1 MANETTITKFHIGVE
16 QWDNVLATWASM
28 ASDLGSY
35 YAYYSCF
42 IETDESA
49 PEYLRVAKQ
58 LSSSDSWR
66 LQINTGYYQA
76 GNPIVGTAAG
86 YFPTLNHWVYQMT
99 SPGEYAL
106 SRSDTNLTVGSSQF
120 NAATFKE
127 GTVPYCLGILVHGA
141 GGGGGGT
148 WGSDDGTG
156 GGAGGCIAGVL
167 KLSTTA
173 TLHIGAG
180 GAGGYKKEVNS
191 SVGGGGANGGDT
203 WIYLNSIV
211 LKAYGGGYGRAS
223 TKSEAYAGGSGG
235 LAVSNN
241 TSNNVFCT
249 SSAQGGNGGKV
260 YNKGPATGMAAQTV
274 KVTSLSTVISGA
286 THVTASA
293 TNGGAQG
300 DNNAPGGG
308 GGGREFDGPAG
319 GDFMSDGKPG
329 SKGCGGSGARYTFAT
344 YKRGGKGGD
353 GYITLF
359 Y

>member
-16 QWDNVLATWASM
+16 QWDNVLATWDSM

-42 IETDESA
+42 IETDESV

-86 YFPTLNHWVYQMT
+86 YFPTLNHWVYQIT
-99 SPGEYAL
+99 SPGEYTL

-127 GTVPYCLGILVHGA
+127 GTVPYCLGVLVHGA

-148 WGSDDGTG
+148 WWTDDGTG

-167 KLSTTA
+167 KLTGTA

-191 SVGGGGANGGDT
+191 SVEGGGANGGDT
-203 WIYLNSIV
+203 WIYLNGIV
-211 LKAYGGGYGRAS
+211 LKAYGGGYGRKS
-223 TKSEAYAGGSGG
+223 TKNDSYAGGSGG
-235 LAVSNN
+235 LTASNN
-241 TSNNVFCT
+241 TNNNVFCI
-249 SSAQGGNGGKV
+249 SSMQGGNGGKV
-260 YNKGPATGMAAQTV
+260 YGLANATGMAEQTV
-274 KVTSLSTVISGA
+274 KFTSLSTKVSGA
-286 THVTASA
+286 THTTVSA

-319 GDFMSDGKPG
+319 GGAKSDGKSG
-329 SKGCGGSGARYTFAT
+329 SKGCGGSGARWTLAD